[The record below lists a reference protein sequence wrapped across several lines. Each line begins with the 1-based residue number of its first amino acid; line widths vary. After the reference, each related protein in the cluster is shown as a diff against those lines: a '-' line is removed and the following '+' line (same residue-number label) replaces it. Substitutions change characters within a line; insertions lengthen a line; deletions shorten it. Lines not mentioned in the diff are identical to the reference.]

1 MRECSLGKVSVKIEA
16 VNRIRKEE
24 KLLMMIANNFDY
36 IVKCMTWMKN
46 PMENFNLESARTI
59 GF

>member
-36 IVKCMTWMKN
+36 IVKCMT
-46 PMENFNLESARTI
+46 
-59 GF
+59 